1 MGSLVKGRE
10 YSLVSTQT
18 SGLRIQHKSKDGKI
32 QDELCFSVP
41 DKWTATFD
49 TDQYEYSSDN
59 WYNCGDEDDV
69 PVVGGGLQHERP
81 SAIDE
86 DEDSIAVEGV
96 AVQFSQLSTD
106 DVIEMD
112 TGNRQYNRLF
122 RQRNNDDPVDTL
134 MKNKKVKE
142 SEYYFCVVY
151 LY

>member
-1 MGSLVKGRE
+1 
-10 YSLVSTQT
+10 
-18 SGLRIQHKSKDGKI
+18 LRIQHKSKDGKI